1 MDFLIS
7 ALNAM
12 TSLIIAIT
20 LATVMLNQ
28 RIRDG
33 IVIKAGLGSMALG
46 FVVVALHMLKIGSA
60 DVLGLQRALL
70 LINSGIAVVIV
81 GYLVRHRGAGHALRR
96 ITDWADLDDE
106 PMPPHA
112 VKKGKQPWP

>member
-7 ALNAM
+7 VLNAM
-12 TSLIIAIT
+12 TSLLIAIT
-20 LATVMLNQ
+20 LATAMLNQ

-33 IVIKAGLGSMALG
+33 IVIKTGLGSMALG
-46 FVVVALHMLKIGSA
+46 FVVVALHMLKIGGA
-60 DVLGLQRALL
+60 DVQGLQRALL

-96 ITDWADLDDE
+96 VTDWAELDSS
-106 PMPPHA
+106 PPPHA
-112 VKKGKQPWP
+112 AKKGKQP

>member
-12 TSLIIAIT
+12 TSLLIAVT
-20 LATVMLNQ
+20 LAAMMLSR
-28 RIRDG
+28 RIHDG

-46 FVVVALHMLKIGSA
+46 FVVVTLHMLKIGSA

-96 ITDWADLDDE
+96 ITDWTDFDDE
-106 PMPPHA
+106 PMPSHA
-112 VKKGKQPWP
+112 AKKGKPWR